1 MGKEKKR
8 IGTILID
15 AGLIDEYQLSAAIGH
30 QKQWGGRLV
39 NILINRGFV
48 DEQTVISVLKKQLG
62 VKSASLEGIKISQKA
77 LDKVKHDIAEK
88 YSIMPL
94 DLDNKKLTIAMSDP
108 TDLQVIDE
116 LSFMLGINI
125 EPLLA
130 AESSIKKAIAEHYT
144 GAKDREGYTYR
155 AAIEKPPEEMD
166 ILRAEKTMKE
176 MSYSDEITISAITEI
191 LIEKGLITK
200 EELTNKIHKKLGQ

>member
-1 MGKEKKR
+1 
-8 IGTILID
+8 
-15 AGLIDEYQLSAAIGH
+15 LSAAIGH

-88 YSIMPL
+88 YCIMPI
-94 DLDNKKLTIAMSDP
+94 DLDNNKLSIAMSDP
-108 TDLQVIDE
+108 TDLQAIDE
-116 LSFMLGINI
+116 LSFILGLNI

-130 AESSIKKAIAEHYT
+130 SESGIRKAIAEHYT
-144 GAKDREGYTYR
+144 SAHTQEGH
-155 AAIEKPPEEMD
+155 
-166 ILRAEKTMKE
+166 
-176 MSYSDEITISAITEI
+176 TI
-191 LIEKGLITK
+191 
-200 EELTNKIHKKLGQ
+200 